1 MSRTT
6 SEPMPCSW
14 CSDGSAHERLVGGG
28 GGPPGVRRRWPASRG
43 GVTVA
48 SSGRVRLEPQLE
60 KTELPQLVTPE
71 RGQFPIGI
79 GQKFLHILGAE
90 EPAFPGGLGGQR
102 VADEVQDLALEVGD
116 GRHR

>member
-14 CSDGSAHERLVGGG
+14 CSDGSAHERLVSDGVVST
-28 GGPPGVRRRWPASRG
+28 GVRRRWPASLG

-60 KTELPQLVTPE
+60 ETEQPELLTPE
-71 RGQFPIGI
+71 RGPLATGVA
-79 GQKFLHILGAE
+79 QKFLLVLGGE
-90 EPAFPGGLGGQR
+90 VPAFPGRLGGQR
-102 VADEVQDLALEVGD
+102 VADEVQDLALEV
-116 GRHR
+116 